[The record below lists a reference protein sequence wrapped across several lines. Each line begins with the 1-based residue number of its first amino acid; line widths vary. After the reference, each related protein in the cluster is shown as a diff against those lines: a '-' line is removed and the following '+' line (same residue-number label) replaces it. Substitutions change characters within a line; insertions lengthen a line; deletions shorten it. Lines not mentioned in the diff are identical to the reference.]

1 MKSKKLKKIG
11 IILLFLAVAA
21 FALSGC
27 SGGSDGAAGA
37 TGPEGPEGP
46 AGPVTLTSESCLVCH
61 NANDVASV
69 EIMHSYTLN
78 TTTNTRTT
86 PRLNE
91 KNYVATI
98 SKVEATAGNLPKVTF
113 NVKVS
118 GANYTTLTGAYLSRI
133 IIADQVPANTA
144 TSNGTF
150 GSPYWENWAY
160 ETGTA
165 TGAVFDATDAANG
178 NYSITFPNAF
188 GVKSASNA
196 NNSDYNA
203 AHVQRV
209 YLRVATPSTVS
220 NPGVGN
226 AAGIY
231 DFNVPAAGATA
242 VKVDTQNQ
250 YVTIEA
256 CRKCHGPQLNGAAHG
271 NGYVDTLACVMCHSP
286 LSGTDASAVYLPKFI
301 HKIHAAIDVPEFPT
315 RILGR
320 GYKDVTYPQPI
331 NNCVVCHTASGKNLG
346 AGDKIDN
353 WKNNPTAEICGSCHE
368 GFPVG
373 HAGGTAP
380 QCTICHPATG
390 TGFGKSVTEAHKVT
404 PAAKDVSEYV
414 ATMTITAPANG
425 THYVAGESP
434 TVTVTLKD
442 KAGAAVPG
450 TLYTAAKHAAGTFD
464 AASLSKAALY
474 VYGPRA
480 NAVPVLTKGAVT
492 LSAAGLPTQSNS
504 LLLPSTDAQVTT
516 STAGF
521 SYKLTAIPAGTTS
534 GTYMVRFIAANYG
547 YKSDT
552 DYKIDSTAFKTI
564 QIGTAT
570 AEQKLSGN
578 ACVDCHGTGTL
589 GAHDARHSVV
599 FDTDECISCHDK
611 SGNHANPIDNRVHAI
626 HSASLKGDLLDIDW
640 TAVTY
645 PQGIP
650 APVIYSATTPRVKG
664 QVTSTAAVRCITCHT
679 STSTKYKT
687 TSVSER
693 ACIGCHADKPGAID
707 HFLQNGGK

>member
-91 KNYVATI
+91 KNLAVSNI
-98 SKVEATAGNLPKVTF
+98 VVSATATNLPSISF
-113 NVKVS
+113 NVKN
-118 GANYTTLTGAYLSRI
+118 GTANYATLVTGDVRFY
-133 IIADQVPANTA
+133 IADQVPANTV
-144 TSNGTF
+144 TGKGTF
-150 GSPYWENWAY
+150 GSPYWENWGYA
-160 ETGTA
+160 TPTT
-165 TGAVFDATDAANG
+165 TGAVWDVSGAAAG
-178 NYSITFPNAF
+178 NYSITFPTAF
-188 GVKSASNA
+188 GVAASTSYNA
-196 NNSDYNA
+196 ADYNA
-203 AHVQRV
+203 THVQRL
-209 YLRVATPSTVS
+209 YIRLSSTVA
-220 NPGVGN
+220 GVGG
-226 AAGIY
+226 AAGIL

-242 VKVDTQNQ
+242 VALANPQNQ

-271 NGYVDTLACVMCHSP
+271 SSYIDTLACIMCHSP
-286 LSGTDASAVYLPKFI
+286 LAGGSASASASEYYLPEFI
-301 HKIHAAIDVPEFPT
+301 HKIHAAIDIPNFST

-425 THYVAGESP
+425 TYYVAGEAP

-480 NAVPVLTKGAVT
+480 NAVPVLTKGAAT
-492 LSAAGLPTQSNS
+492 LTAAGVPTQSNS

-534 GTYMVRFIAANYG
+534 GTYMVRFSAANYG